1 MIEQVTLSNAA
12 ALDEF
17 VLAHPNGHFMQT
29 SLWGRVKTDW
39 PWHGLILRGADGQ
52 IRGTVAL
59 LEHKM
64 HLVGTRF
71 FYAPRGPVWTRG
83 DDQTFRGLIDA
94 AKTYAKKHGGCFLR
108 FDPEVPEEDTAFAD
122 LARSMGFSIDAATDF
137 SLYQPRLVYISD
149 LTGLTPETLESIYHR
164 TCRTKLHR
172 AQRGPL
178 VVRTGTTADLDDF
191 HVMMEATAAKNH
203 FSARSTTYFRELLEG
218 LGDHG
223 VLFLAELDGKPMAG
237 SIACYAGQTASFLYG
252 CSLPSEQNLNGTELL
267 QWHMQAEAIRRG
279 CTRFDFRGV
288 EGLPTEDNPVYGLHR
303 YKQGFGAKYVAWVGQ
318 MDLIVKPLAAKLTYA
333 IMNRRKTGQIVA
345 PEKKDEA
352 QQTEAK

>member
-1 MIEQVTLSNAA
+1 
-12 ALDEF
+12 
-17 VLAHPNGHFMQT
+17 
-29 SLWGRVKTDW
+29 
-39 PWHGLILRGADGQ
+39 
-52 IRGTVAL
+52 
-59 LEHKM
+59 
-64 HLVGTRF
+64 
-71 FYAPRGPVWTRG
+71 
-83 DDQTFRGLIDA
+83 
-94 AKTYAKKHGGCFLR
+94 
-108 FDPEVPEEDTAFAD
+108 
-122 LARSMGFSIDAATDF
+122 
-137 SLYQPRLVYISD
+137 
-149 LTGLTPETLESIYHR
+149 
-164 TCRTKLHR
+164 
-172 AQRGPL
+172 
-178 VVRTGTTADLDDF
+178 
-191 HVMMEATAAKNH
+191 MMEATAAKNH

-223 VLFLAELDGKPMAG
+223 VLYLAELDGKPMAG

-333 IMNRRKTGQIVA
+333 IMNRRTTGQIVA

>member
-1 MIEQVTLSNAA
+1 MAGAGATGYGEALVKAA
-12 ALDEF
+12 FRLDCGVVE
-17 VLAHPNGHFMQT
+17 
-29 SLWGRVKTDW
+29 
-39 PWHGLILRGADGQ
+39 
-52 IRGTVAL
+52 TVAHFIAARQL
-59 LEHKM
+59 QPA
-64 HLVGTRF
+64 VDF
-71 FYAPRGPVWTRG
+71 I
-83 DDQTFRGLIDA
+83 IDA

-164 TCRTKLHR
+164 TCRTKIHR

-191 HVMMEATAAKNH
+191 HLMMEATAAKNH
-203 FSARSTTYFRELLEG
+203 FSARSTTYFRALLEG

-345 PEKKDEA
+345 PEKKDES